1 MLVED
6 LLLSLMELDKVTL
19 HIIVASTV
27 KVLAKVTSWH
37 QSELVLLLQVST
49 EIIYLGRTEPILTH
63 TRYTP
68 TFHRLISNTVLLRH
82 DEAGLCHSNF
92 SSGVVMLVAP
102 RTTSSTGG
110 VELNS

>member
-49 EIIYLGRTEPILTH
+49 EII
-63 TRYTP
+63 
-68 TFHRLISNTVLLRH
+68 
-82 DEAGLCHSNF
+82 
-92 SSGVVMLVAP
+92 
-102 RTTSSTGG
+102 
-110 VELNS
+110 